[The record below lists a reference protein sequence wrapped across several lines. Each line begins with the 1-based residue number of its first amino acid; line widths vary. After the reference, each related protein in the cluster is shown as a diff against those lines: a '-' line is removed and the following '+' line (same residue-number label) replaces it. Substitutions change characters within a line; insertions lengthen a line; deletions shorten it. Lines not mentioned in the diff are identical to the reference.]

1 MILGRTRSSNWQVLV
16 SDLILEGCFEDLAQ
30 IIPTWI
36 VRIRS
41 SDDWSKLLDL
51 LEGIPKTQLVES
63 AGLTL
68 AYSQALAKNNLHDQL
83 LDFTKQAL
91 NIVEDKQKA
100 KILLVRSAGL
110 HAKSDFF
117 GTIYTLETAL
127 PFLIGEFRGQ
137 ALGRLGLTLF
147 QMGKP
152 WEDKF
157 LQASQYLSG
166 YNLGLMYINY
176 GYCLFSSYRDQ
187 EARAICTETLSILKN
202 DSYSLAWLRYHLGSS
217 YFRDFEILE
226 AERHFIEA
234 ARLSINAKS
243 FSMQS
248 SILNGLA
255 SVYRAYGEWARAE
268 FKYRRAIRIA
278 TDSFDR
284 VAALTNLARSLLL
297 AGHINEANET
307 LEVELNPEDVN
318 DPNIQVAR
326 ALVFLHLNDL
336 LRASRALESIT
347 TPIVGTYQWLE
358 RLCRAELARR
368 HGQFTEAV
376 QWLEGNPTHTLHM
389 REEVRQWPELF
400 ALAKAAGLLIP
411 EPLEYVQGST
421 VQVRARGVLHVAV
434 NDRGVAI
441 PPTGRV
447 GELLVF
453 LLEHEGEAPLDVILE
468 AFYPNAVGSKERAR
482 ARKMVWEHANTLREL
497 LGWQDA
503 VIALGGAYQLDPQTT
518 WQYDIREARALRMF
532 NGEFLAGVYSEWALE
547 VGQQL
552 ARFAVDSDAGVHLN

>member
-1 MILGRTRSSNWQVLV
+1 MLIRDSIAEGRTNVV
-16 SDLILEGCFEDLAQ
+16 AQ

-36 VRIRS
+36 LRIRS
-41 SDDWSKLLDL
+41 SEDWAVL
-51 LEGIPKTQLVES
+51 LELLEELPKTQLVNS
-63 AGLTL
+63 ASLVL
-68 AYSQALAKNNLHDQL
+68 AYSEALAKNSLYDQL
-83 LDFTKQAL
+83 LEFTSRAFESLSSEQHA
-91 NIVEDKQKA
+91 Q
-100 KILLVRSAGL
+100 LLLFRSAAL
-110 HAKSDFF
+110 FAQNALSEAVFA
-117 GTIYTLETAL
+117 LRTAL
-127 PFLIGEFRGQ
+127 PYLNGESYGR

-147 QMGKP
+147 QLGQP
-152 WEDKF
+152 WEDSF
-157 LQASQYLSG
+157 LQAKKILDG
-166 YNLGLMYINY
+166 RAWGLVCLNFA
-176 GYCLFSSYRDQ
+176 YCLHESQRSQ
-187 EARAICTETLSILKN
+187 EARAVWLEAILLLKS
-202 DSYSLAWLRYHLGSS
+202 DPFSLAWLRFNLGAS
-217 YFRDFEILE
+217 YLKDLEFVE
-226 AERHFIEA
+226 AERHYLEGQ
-234 ARLSINAKS
+234 RLAGNTKR
-243 FSMQS
+243 FSMHA

-255 SVYRAYGEWARAE
+255 SVRRARGEWTRAE
-268 FKYRRAIRIA
+268 FIYQKSMRVSN
-278 TDSFDR
+278 DSFDR
-284 VAALTNLARSLLL
+284 VTTLIGLARTLLL
-297 AGHINEANET
+297 AGRASEAVEV
-307 LEVELNPEDVN
+307 LELDLTQEDLTSL
-318 DPNIQVAR
+318 DIQVAR

-336 LRASRALESIT
+336 PRASAALETIT
-347 TPIVGTYQWLE
+347 TPIVGAYQWLE

-400 ALAKAAGLLIP
+400 ALAKAAGLPIP

-434 NDRGVAI
+434 NDRGVAV

-468 AFYPNAVGSKERAR
+468 AFYPNAVGSKDRAR

-518 WQYDIREARALRMF
+518 WRYDIREARALGLF

-547 VGQQL
+547 VGQDL